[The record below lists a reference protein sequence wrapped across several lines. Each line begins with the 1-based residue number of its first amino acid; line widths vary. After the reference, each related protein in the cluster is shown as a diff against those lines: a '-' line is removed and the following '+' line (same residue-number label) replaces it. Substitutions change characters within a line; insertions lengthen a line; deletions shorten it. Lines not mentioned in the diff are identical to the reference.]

1 MQEPFL
7 CLSDLL
13 DQDLSSYEYFHSL
26 PLEIQK
32 KIEESDV
39 NSFADMQQMAEKI
52 KSDSRTGISK
62 GRPFP
67 SPMPNQPPV
76 PIANKD

>member
-26 PLEIQK
+26 PLE

-39 NSFADMQQMAEKI
+39 NSFADMQQIAEKI
-52 KSDSRTGISK
+52 KSEQTQK
-62 GRPFP
+62 
-67 SPMPNQPPV
+67 
-76 PIANKD
+76 

>member
-7 CLSDLL
+7 CLSELL

-26 PLEIQK
+26 PLEVQK

-39 NSFADMQQMAEKI
+39 NSFADMQQIAEKI
-52 KSDSRTGISK
+52 QSE
-62 GRPFP
+62 
-67 SPMPNQPPV
+67 QPQ
-76 PIANKD
+76 K

>member
-32 KIEESDV
+32 KIEESVV

-52 KSDSRTGISK
+52 KAEQTQK
-62 GRPFP
+62 
-67 SPMPNQPPV
+67 
-76 PIANKD
+76 

>member
-1 MQEPFL
+1 MQKSFL

-39 NSFADMQQMAEKI
+39 NSFADMQQIVKKI
-52 KSDSRTGISK
+52 KSE
-62 GRPFP
+62 
-67 SPMPNQPPV
+67 
-76 PIANKD
+76 

>member
-7 CLSDLL
+7 CLSELL

-26 PLEIQK
+26 PLEVQK

-39 NSFADMQQMAEKI
+39 NSFAEMQKIAEKI
-52 KSDSRTGISK
+52 KSEQTQK
-62 GRPFP
+62 
-67 SPMPNQPPV
+67 
-76 PIANKD
+76 

>member
-1 MQEPFL
+1 MQESFA

-13 DQDLSSYEYFHSL
+13 YQDMSSYEYFHAL

-52 KSDSRTGISK
+52 KSEQTQK
-62 GRPFP
+62 
-67 SPMPNQPPV
+67 
-76 PIANKD
+76 

>member
-26 PLEIQK
+26 PLEVQK
-32 KIEESDV
+32 NIEESDV
-39 NSFADMQQMAEKI
+39 NSFADMQQIAEKI
-52 KSDSRTGISK
+52 KSEQTQK
-62 GRPFP
+62 
-67 SPMPNQPPV
+67 
-76 PIANKD
+76 

>member
-7 CLSDLL
+7 CLSDLSA

-26 PLEIQK
+26 PLEVQK

-39 NSFADMQQMAEKI
+39 NSFADMQQIAEKI
-52 KSDSRTGISK
+52 KSEQTQK
-62 GRPFP
+62 
-67 SPMPNQPPV
+67 
-76 PIANKD
+76 

>member
-26 PLEIQK
+26 PLEVQK
-32 KIEESDV
+32 KMMSIHLRIC
-39 NSFADMQQMAEKI
+39 N
-52 KSDSRTGISK
+52 R
-62 GRPFP
+62 
-67 SPMPNQPPV
+67 
-76 PIANKD
+76 

>member
-26 PLEIQK
+26 PLEVQN
-32 KIEESDV
+32 KIEESESIHLRIC
-39 NSFADMQQMAEKI
+39 N
-52 KSDSRTGISK
+52 R
-62 GRPFP
+62 
-67 SPMPNQPPV
+67 
-76 PIANKD
+76 

>member
-26 PLEIQK
+26 PLDIQK

-39 NSFADMQQMAEKI
+39 NSFSEMQQIAEKI
-52 KSDSRTGISK
+52 KSEQK
-62 GRPFP
+62 
-67 SPMPNQPPV
+67 QL
-76 PIANKD
+76 

>member
-7 CLSDLL
+7 CLSELL

-26 PLEIQK
+26 PLEVQK

-39 NSFADMQQMAEKI
+39 NSFADMKRITEKKKLEKMLKI
-52 KSDSRTGISK
+52 IR
-62 GRPFP
+62 
-67 SPMPNQPPV
+67 
-76 PIANKD
+76 